1 MKGHKL
7 RRVYVW
13 ELPVRIY
20 HWINALAIVVLSVT
34 GYLIGNPPALMSGQE
49 ASDQYFFGW
58 IRFIHF
64 ATAYIFVFNFIIRLY
79 WGFVGNKYASWK
91 NFIPHSREYLHELWE
106 VLRIDVFLARGKEH
120 LSVGH
125 NAMAGFVYF
134 IFFLA
139 SFLMVI
145 TGFGLY
151 ASMSTWWFAD
161 LFAWAPALAGDDFT
175 LRNIHHALMWFFI
188 IFSLI
193 HVYLVFYHDYVEGR
207 GELSSIAGGWK
218 FVEEDVFRRE
228 LIEEAAAER
237 DLLASIEKE
246 HGKPIITGANKDKD
260 QRVSAEPPRKTS
272 DL

>member
-13 ELPVRIY
+13 ELPVRFY

-49 ASDQYFFGW
+49 ASDQYIFGW

-64 ATAYIFVFNFIIRLY
+64 AAAYIFVFNFIIRIY

-91 NFIPHSREYLHELWE
+91 NFIPHSRQYLHELWE
-106 VLRIDVFLARGKEH
+106 VLRIDIFLAKGKEH

-125 NAMAGFVYF
+125 NALAGFVYF

-139 SFLMVI
+139 SLLMVI

-161 LFAWAPALAGDDFT
+161 LFAWAPGLVGGDFT

-188 IFSLI
+188 VFSLI

-207 GELSSIAGGWK
+207 GEISSIAGGWK
-218 FVEEDVFRRE
+218 FVEEEVFHRE
-228 LIEEAAAER
+228 LMEEAAAER
-237 DLLASIEKE
+237 DRLISLEKE
-246 HGKPIITGANKDKD
+246 HGVTLTSPKKGNGRRGGAPTTEET
-260 QRVSAEPPRKTS
+260 R